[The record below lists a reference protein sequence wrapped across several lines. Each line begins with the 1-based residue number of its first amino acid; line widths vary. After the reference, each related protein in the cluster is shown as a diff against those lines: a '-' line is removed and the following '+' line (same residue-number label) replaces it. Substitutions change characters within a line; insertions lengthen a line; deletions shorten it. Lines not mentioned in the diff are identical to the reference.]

1 MSSIAKKTQDVI
13 EGCTRQTNSG
23 LLNFPEMLGKL
34 IEVGVESYFVDY
46 RNSEISYYLS
56 TNQVLQVDIK
66 VADVD
71 IPETI
76 NKDAI
81 VSAIRGAQ
89 NNLVRYP
96 EFIELT
102 MKAGCVGYIVWI
114 SGKYVSYY
122 GRKGEVHNE
131 YFPN

>member
-13 EGCTRQTNSG
+13 EDCTRQTNSG

-66 VADVD
+66 VAEVD
-71 IPETI
+71 IPETF

-114 SGKYVSYY
+114 AGKYVSYY

>member
-71 IPETI
+71 IPETF

-114 SGKYVSYY
+114 AGKHVSYY

>member
-71 IPETI
+71 IPETF

-81 VSAIRGAQ
+81 VSAIHGAQ

-114 SGKYVSYY
+114 AGKHVSYY